1 MYKRQDEIVA
11 LTKQK
16 SGLAESSSDVFDLI
30 RSKPEAVEMTISTK
44 QSRLVSRVS
53 SIVRQQQRDTTK
65 SVASLTHRKSGG
77 RWRLKPK
84 DKEEG
89 ASGSGHQ
96 SVDAA
101 AAQPDDG
108 DGRQS
113 ADVPEGTSE
122 LAPPT
127 DADEE
132 ARKKMVAFAPPDQWD
147 VGSREWM
154 YDTERKWGQDA
165 TFRKAVQRLSLI
177 HI

>member
-1 MYKRQDEIVA
+1 M
-11 LTKQK
+11 K
-16 SGLAESSSDVFDLI
+16 S
-30 RSKPEAVEMTISTK
+30 
-44 QSRLVSRVS
+44 
-53 SIVRQQQRDTTK
+53 
-65 SVASLTHRKSGG
+65 
-77 RWRLKPK
+77 K

-113 ADVPEGTSE
+113 ADVPEGTPE

-165 TFRKAVQRLSLI
+165 TFRKAVQRKQNI
-177 HI
+177 YGPWHQP